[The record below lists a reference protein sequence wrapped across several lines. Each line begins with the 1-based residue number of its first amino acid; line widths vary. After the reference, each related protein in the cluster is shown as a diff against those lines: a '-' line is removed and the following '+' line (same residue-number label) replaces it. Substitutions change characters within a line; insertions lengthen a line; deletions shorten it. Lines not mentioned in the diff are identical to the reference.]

1 MVRYLAS
8 ILVVV
13 FYLMAYYQE
22 PIFQGHK
29 AKASVSVENGI
40 ILRQAQQ
47 AQDDT
52 IPLYHENFINK
63 EAEGKISHVSSVAP
77 IGTGR
82 MGSVW
87 YSGAKELAFDVAIFF
102 SVYDE
107 NTGKWDEP
115 IKLIDKETASKE
127 LNRFVRKLGNPLLF
141 RDQKGNIWLFYSAL
155 IANGW
160 SGSTIAYK
168 VSNDEGQT
176 WSASKK
182 MLLSPFFNF
191 SNNVKNKGINL
202 PNDTFLLPV
211 YHEFINKYPQLVSVN
226 ISDEGIKYDIRKITA
241 ERDMIQPSLIFE
253 NGESG
258 ESGEKEESIISFF
271 RNSAKAENRFILSA
285 KSRDMGKSWGETTK
299 TPLPN
304 PNSGFDVIRLK
315 NGDYIAVI
323 NNSFKDRGNLSL
335 VISYDKG
342 RSWKVLRVIENYPD
356 REYSYPS
363 IIQSLNGRYHVTYT
377 YEKKQ
382 IKHIVFNDA
391 WLHNIEKGFDERVL

>member
-8 ILVVV
+8 ILVVI

-22 PIFQGHK
+22 PIFQGNK
-29 AKASVSVENGI
+29 AKASASVENGI
-40 ILRQAQQ
+40 ILRQAQ
-47 AQDDT
+47 DDT
-52 IPLYHENFINK
+52 IPLYQETFINK
-63 EAEGKISHVSSVAP
+63 KAEGKISHVSSVAP

-82 MGSVW
+82 MGAVW
-87 YSGAKELAFDVAIFF
+87 YSGTRELAFDVAIYF

-107 NTGKWDEP
+107 SNGMWDEP
-115 IKLIDKETASKE
+115 RKLIDKETSSKE

-168 VSNDEGQT
+168 VSNDGGQT

-182 MLLSPFFNF
+182 MLLSPFFNL

-202 PNDTFLLPV
+202 SNDIFLLPV

-226 ISDEGIKYDIRKITA
+226 ISDEEIEYDIRKITA
-241 ERDMIQPSLIFE
+241 DKDMIQPSLVLE
-253 NGESG
+253 NGEKRDSG
-258 ESGEKEESIISFF
+258 DSIISFF

-304 PNSGFDVIRLK
+304 PNSGFDIIRLK
-315 NGDYIAVI
+315 NGDYLAVI

-356 REYSYPS
+356 KEYSYPS
-363 IIQSLNGRYHVTYT
+363 IIQSLNGLYHITYT